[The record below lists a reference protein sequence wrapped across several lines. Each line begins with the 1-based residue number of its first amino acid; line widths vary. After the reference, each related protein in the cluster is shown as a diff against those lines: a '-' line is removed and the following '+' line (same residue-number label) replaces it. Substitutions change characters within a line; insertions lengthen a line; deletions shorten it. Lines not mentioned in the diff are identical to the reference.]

1 MKTRIIVPCNNH
13 GDIERDL
20 WALLRTLES
29 KRSDVTILKCRS
41 ALVSRARNIGVFGR
55 RINLTWPSASMFTDD
70 VYWFI
75 DADTIPRYDDVI
87 HAIDLA
93 NRDTFATGL
102 YQIRG
107 SQNYALGSIDMR
119 RNKIESW
126 SKEDVASR
134 DRSTLGWAGGGLLI
148 VGANVLMKIPTPYF
162 HESVV
167 MFADPD
173 GTLRSDIVG
182 EDVTFTN
189 KIIQSGT
196 PLEIYDFLKADH
208 RTEKH
213 DFQSSNDGM
222 GAGTTIKEEL

>member
-1 MKTRIIVPCNNH
+1 
-13 GDIERDL
+13 
-20 WALLRTLES
+20 
-29 KRSDVTILKCRS
+29 
-41 ALVSRARNIGVFGR
+41 
-55 RINLTWPSASMFTDD
+55 
-70 VYWFI
+70 
-75 DADTIPRYDDVI
+75 
-87 HAIDLA
+87 
-93 NRDTFATGL
+93 
-102 YQIRG
+102 
-107 SQNYALGSIDMR
+107 
-119 RNKIESW
+119 
-126 SKEDVASR
+126 
-134 DRSTLGWAGGGLLI
+134 
-148 VGANVLMKIPTPYF
+148 
-162 HESVV
+162 V